1 MIEIS
6 NLGFSYEGGD
16 GACLQDVSLSVKSG
30 EVVVVTGRSGSGKTT
45 LIRALNGLIPHYY
58 EGYMT
63 GSVSVG
69 GQTLSSLPMP
79 AIARMVGSVFQNPR
93 SQFFN
98 TDTVTEIAFGLE
110 NLGMPT
116 EEIRRRVERVV
127 VDLDIETLMGKS
139 VFELSGGEKQIV
151 AIAAAYALG
160 PDVFVMDEP
169 SANLDFDATRR
180 LGRLVERL
188 KERGKTVVVSEH
200 RVYYLKDAVDRCVYL
215 QDGRVSHEFSRDGYL
230 ALSSGDQAALGLRS
244 LDLSLV
250 EAQVATAQPEH
261 DSQTGAPLRVE
272 GLRGGYRRRETL
284 CGVDIEVPAGR
295 TVCLLGK
302 NGAGKSTLASVLCGL
317 VRERAGLVSVGREL
331 SFRRRAGRFFLIMQD
346 AGSQLFSDTVAGEL
360 AMSDAKGSLT
370 VKATAALLEE
380 LGLGG
385 TLSRHPLSLS
395 GGEKQRLAIATAIV
409 AEPDVVILDEPT
421 SGLDFVN
428 MQRIAQ
434 AIRRLARRG
443 TRVLVI
449 THDYEFIC
457 RMADDIAV
465 LESGRVTCTYPLDTE
480 HAALLRAWFSIG

>member
-1 MIEIS
+1 
-6 NLGFSYEGGD
+6 
-16 GACLQDVSLSVKSG
+16 
-30 EVVVVTGRSGSGKTT
+30 
-45 LIRALNGLIPHYY
+45 
-58 EGYMT
+58 MT
-63 GSVSVG
+63 GV
-69 GQTLSSLPMP
+69 QTWL
-79 AIARMVGSVFQNPR
+79 F
-93 SQFFN
+93 
-98 TDTVTEIAFGLE
+98 
-110 NLGMPT
+110 
-116 EEIRRRVERVV
+116 
-127 VDLDIETLMGKS
+127 
-139 VFELSGGEKQIV
+139 
-151 AIAAAYALG
+151 
-160 PDVFVMDEP
+160 
-169 SANLDFDATRR
+169 
-180 LGRLVERL
+180 
-188 KERGKTVVVSEH
+188 
-200 RVYYLKDAVDRCVYL
+200 
-215 QDGRVSHEFSRDGYL
+215 
-230 ALSSGDQAALGLRS
+230 RS
-244 LDLSLV
+244 L
-250 EAQVATAQPEH
+250 EY

-284 CGVDIEVPAGR
+284 RGVDIEVPAGR

-302 NGAGKSTLASVLCGL
+302 NGAGKSTLASMLCGL
-317 VRERAGLVSVGREL
+317 VRERSGLVSVGREL

-385 TLSRHPLSLS
+385 TLSRHSLSLS